1 MRTTPRRAV
10 PGGRR
15 RFLSALLLLAAALGT
30 LSGAA
35 PEASAHAALRSSD
48 PAEDS
53 LLTTAPARITLTFSE
68 GIGISADSVRVF
80 DPANRRADK
89 GEPEHVPGEG
99 DAAVRVALRDRLPQG
114 TFTVAWRGVS
124 ADSHP
129 VAGAFVF
136 SVGRP
141 SGTGAAL
148 PDETPGDGLA
158 GALYTAVRYVAYAG
172 YAVLAGVSAFVLLC
186 WPDGAGLRR
195 LRGMLAMS
203 WWAMVAASAAQLALR
218 APYTSAEGDLGAALD
233 ASEFRRTLGTEP
245 GAALVVRLVLLAV
258 AGGLLLLAGRRP
270 PGAGPPGPR
279 RRRGLSAAA
288 GLLAT
293 GVAVSWAATEHAS
306 TGVQTGLSVPLD
318 VLHLLAVAVW
328 LGGLAALLVALP
340 PAGPAEGRRL
350 RRGIPASSVDR
361 FSRLA
366 AASVAVLAATGLYQS
381 WRQVGSWDALLNTAY
396 GQVLLVKV
404 AAIGLMPAAAGCSR
418 ARAARLRRPVSAA
431 GRPEPDGTGT
441 AEGDGGG
448 RCDGDAGRNRD
459 AYTGMS
465 GSRGTGTAGNAG
477 ADGNR
482 DGSGDGCADRDDYG
496 NRDGEGDGDP
506 GDGQDFVNRR
516 GLRRSVGAE
525 AAVAVVVLAVTTL
538 LTGTQP
544 GRSAA
549 EESAPPGGSTP
560 ALAVVNVTVP
570 FDTGAAK
577 GSGTVH
583 ITLDPGGVGGNNVQ
597 VAVLDST
604 GGFVSVPELKVTFT
618 MPGRGIGPL
627 DAGVKDIGGYWSA
640 DGVRLP
646 FPGEWAVSV
655 TVRTTE
661 IDQVT
666 ETKGFT
672 LR

>member
-15 RFLSALLLLAAALGT
+15 RFLSVLLLLAAAALGI

-53 LLTTAPARITLTFSE
+53 LLTTAPAQITLTFSE

-89 GEPEHVPGEG
+89 GEPEHVPGKG
-99 DAAVRVALRDRLPQG
+99 DATVRVALRGRLPQG

-141 SGTGAAL
+141 SGTGVAL

-158 GALYTAVRYVAYAG
+158 GALHAAVRYVAYAG

-218 APYTSAEGDLGAALD
+218 APYTSAEGNLGAALD
-233 ASEFRRTLGTEP
+233 PSEFRRTLGTEP

-270 PGAGPPGPR
+270 PGAGPPGSR

-293 GVAVSWAATEHAS
+293 GLAVSWAATEHAS
-306 TGVQTGLSVPLD
+306 TGIQTGLSVPLD

-340 PAGPAEGRRL
+340 PAGPAQGRHPG
-350 RRGIPASSVDR
+350 RGIPASSVDR

-366 AASVAVLAATGLYQS
+366 ATSVAVLVATGLYQS
-381 WRQVGSWDALLNTAY
+381 WRQVGSWDALLDTAY

-404 AAIGLMPAAAGCSR
+404 AAIGLMLAAAGYSR
-418 ARAARLRRPVSAA
+418 ARLARLRRPGPAA

-448 RCDGDAGRNRD
+448 RCDGDVGRDAD

-465 GSRGTGTAGNAG
+465 GSRGTGADGNAG

-482 DGSGDGCADRDDYG
+482 DGNGTGCADRDDYG
-496 NRDGEGDGDP
+496 NGEGDGDP
-506 GDGQDFVNRR
+506 GDGRDFVNRR

-544 GRSAA
+544 GRSA
-549 EESAPPGGSTP
+549 EETAPSGGSTP
-560 ALAVVNVTVP
+560 APAVVNVTVP

-583 ITLDPGGVGGNNVQ
+583 VTLDPGKVGGNNVQ

-604 GGFVSVPELKVTFT
+604 GGFVSVPGLKVTFT

-646 FPGEWAVSV
+646 FPGAWTVSV